1 MSENDKKDSSAKSSG
16 KNKKKSGGRIRNF
29 FRGVKAEWKKIIWP
43 DRITLAKQLAAV
55 LCVTVITA
63 LIIVV
68 VDFGAQ
74 NLIDLI
80 TTL

>member
-1 MSENDKKDSSAKSSG
+1 MSDNDKKGKKKSSG
-16 KNKKKSGGRIRNF
+16 GIKNF
-29 FRGVKAEWKKIIWP
+29 FKGVKAEWKKIIWP
-43 DRITLAKQLAAV
+43 DRTTLAKQLVAV

>member
-1 MSENDKKDSSAKSSG
+1 MSDSGKKGDKKDKKKSSG
-16 KNKKKSGGRIRNF
+16 RFRNF
-29 FRGVKAEWKKIIWP
+29 FKGVKAEWKKIIWP
-43 DRITLAKQLAAV
+43 DRATLAKQLAAV